1 MKNIKNFN
9 HIVSTYTVLKFT
21 YLNDL
26 PVFKKNQYLLLYKF
40 GMKKK
45 LLTLVSTYLYEI
57 LDIYCC

>member
-9 HIVSTYTVLKFT
+9 HIVSTNTVIKFT

-45 LLTLVSTYLYEI
+45 I
-57 LDIYCC
+57 C